1 MKFGLQ
7 LPTLRSGC
15 MCKTCGLAAYG
26 SGQTMCT
33 NNDFYTVFFKQI
45 TALRT
50 TTRFNQL
57 FTRLVCTVM
66 NIKISLNQP
75 VKAELST
82 LSTLPITTATKLNFN
97 EFIII

>member
-1 MKFGLQ
+1 
-7 LPTLRSGC
+7 

-45 TALRT
+45 TALRI

-57 FTRLVCTVM
+57 FAHLVCTVM

-75 VKAELST
+75 VGAELST
-82 LSTLPITTATKLNFN
+82 LSTLPITTATKLKFN